1 MNHLKKNRG
10 SPRREILKWTLNMA
24 EDEFG
29 TKRDTLAGR
38 ARQLAIEPSED
49 GFFTSRQI
57 AAMLFGDKEAEVIGK
72 LAAER
77 GLAEHELARKKGE
90 VIRVELAEKLAA
102 EYLVPARQRILGSGI
117 SDEEKNEI
125 LADLVKLGE
134 IDWQTEAT
142 KDDE

>member
-1 MNHLKKNRG
+1 
-10 SPRREILKWTLNMA
+10 
-24 EDEFG
+24 
-29 TKRDTLAGR
+29 
-38 ARQLAIEPSED
+38 
-49 GFFTSRQI
+49 
-57 AAMLFGDKEAEVIGK
+57 MLFGDKEAEVIGK